1 MSNLINSIQT
11 FNDFWYGFDNLFTA
25 NFKPPTILTEAE
37 QKIVDSARE
46 IIRFSDAFRN
56 TTINSEFLTN
66 YLSSPASFILIEGLE
81 HLFPLYYN
89 LITTTLIKFDDRQK
103 AFELFG
109 SGQLYD
115 PRPPRP
121 LPMRVHVMDA
131 GMTGYKR
138 WHRFNWL
145 QAILNNENFDFFLE
159 IDRLTGLAAEI
170 HSITKPNQSRL
181 DGSPPDPPNR
191 NIEHSLLKE
200 IKNKWLNYNLDEIE
214 QNLFQ
219 LEDHIPSF
227 Q

>member
-1 MSNLINSIQT
+1 MSGLINSIQNY
-11 FNDFWYGFDNLFTA
+11 NDFWYSFDNLFTA
-25 NFKPPTILTEAE
+25 NFKPPTLLTESE
-37 QKIVDSARE
+37 QKIRDSERE
-46 IIRFSDAFRN
+46 IMNFSDSFRDI
-56 TTINSEFLTN
+56 TINSEFVTN
-66 YLSSPASFILIEGLE
+66 YLFSPASFRLKEDLE

-89 LITTTLIKFDDRQK
+89 IITTTLIKFDDRQK

-121 LPMRVHVMDA
+121 LDIRVHVMDF

-145 QAILNNENFDFFLE
+145 EAILNNENFVFFLE

-170 HSITKPNQSRL
+170 HSITKPNQSRP

-191 NIEHSLLKE
+191 DIKPSLLKE

-219 LEDHIPSF
+219 LENHIPSS